1 MNLNFLYLSLMFLG
15 AGLLGTFY
23 YGLIPNKETLKKR
36 LPNKPSIESVIL
48 FLVICI
54 LVWQIISNYE
64 GLQRSS
70 AIVALILGLL
80 LFETIFFLLMRW
92 IKKNWL
98 NAIISALI
106 VIGVFVLHYANENFV
121 TFNLIIILATIGG
134 TAFLMRTGMVKTWLV
149 FLLTVLWMP
158 YDFYFV
164 ANVLPKYTKATA
176 DPYPFFAFPSVT
188 IGYISLGVGDFV
200 FLALYT
206 FVLVNNFNRKVAI
219 IHAVVQ
225 AIGLLIAGYIVSIK
239 EINIPFLLV
248 LSPIFFIIYFTTYLI
263 NKQKQHKRQIFN

>member
-15 AGLLGTFY
+15 SGILATFY
-23 YGLIPNKETLKKR
+23 YGFIPDSVNLKKR
-36 LPNKPSIESVIL
+36 LPNKPSVESVVL
-48 FLVICI
+48 FLIICF
-54 LVWQIISNYE
+54 LVWQIFANYE

-70 AIVALILGLL
+70 RIVALILGLL
-80 LFETIFFLLMRW
+80 LFETLFFLLMRW
-92 IKKNWL
+92 VKKNWL
-98 NAIISALI
+98 NALIS
-106 VIGVFVLHYANENFV
+106 VILVVGVFVLHYTNENFV

-149 FLLTVLWMP
+149 FVLTAVWMP

-188 IGYISLGVGDFV
+188 IGDISLGVGDFV

-206 FVLVNNFNRKVAI
+206 FVLVNSFNKKIAI
-219 IHAVVQ
+219 IHAIVQ
-225 AIGLLIAGYIVSIK
+225 AIGLLIAGYIVSLRD
-239 EINIPFLLV
+239 INIPFLLV
-248 LSPIFFIIYFTTYLI
+248 LSPIFFIIYFIAYFI
-263 NKQKQHKRQIFN
+263 NKKDKK